1 VETPWCGETVA
12 STRPL
17 GSASDGGTPSDSG
30 SSVSGLGVVDG
41 DGSWDSGVGNN
52 ALDLGYKSSCSGS
65 CYVLLSD
72 GLGNVE
78 ASLSVGTLV
87 DVDENGN
94 GVTGDALLLVSEV
107 SGGGASKSHG
117 SHGVESNIN
126 NASPGGDIELFLH
139 GGVLDDLLVGLEPV
153 GDSLAG
159 AFVLLLTVKSDRDG
173 SEELEGG
180 SEGNC
185 GGGSDF
191 LGKREDWSG
200 WDGS

>member
-12 STRPL
+12 NTRPL

-94 GVTGDALLLVSEV
+94 GVTGGALLLDSEV
-107 SGGGASKSHG
+107 SGGGASQSH
-117 SHGVESNIN
+117 
-126 NASPGGDIELFLH
+126 
-139 GGVLDDLLVGLEPV
+139 
-153 GDSLAG
+153 
-159 AFVLLLTVKSDRDG
+159 
-173 SEELEGG
+173 
-180 SEGNC
+180 
-185 GGGSDF
+185 
-191 LGKREDWSG
+191 
-200 WDGS
+200 